1 MLQFG
6 IVETI
11 TSGSLLLALPLA
23 FVAGLVSFLSP
34 CVLPLVPGYLS
45 YITGV
50 AGARAT
56 SQRTSVTR
64 SRAVWGSIIFVA
76 GFSVVFISYGAL
88 FGGIGQLLLEYQRT
102 IQMVMGVVVVILGFG
117 FLGAFP
123 AIQRDV
129 RIHRVPTGTL
139 FGAFLL
145 GALFAI
151 GWTPC
156 IGPTLAVVQTMA
168 LTEASA
174 ARGALLSAAYCLGL
188 GLPFVFIAL
197 FFERSVRT
205 VKVLR
210 RHSKGIMY
218 FGGVML
224 IVIGLLLVT
233 GYWNDLT
240 ISLRVWSADWG
251 VPVL

>member
-1 MLQFG
+1 MPINE
-6 IVETI
+6 IVETV
-11 TSGSLLLALPLA
+11 TSGSLLLAIPLA
-23 FVAGLVSFLSP
+23 FAAGLVSFLSP

-56 SQRTSVTR
+56 AQRTPVSR
-64 SRAVWGSIIFVA
+64 SRAVWGSMIFVS

-102 IQMVMGVVVVILGFG
+102 IQMVMGIVVVILGLG
-117 FLGAFP
+117 FLGAIP
-123 AIQRDV
+123 AIQRDI

-139 FGAFLL
+139 LGAFML

-156 IGPTLAVVQTMA
+156 IGPTLAAVQGMA
-168 LTEASA
+168 LSEASA
-174 ARGALLSAAYCLGL
+174 LRGAILSAAYCMGL
-188 GLPFVFIAL
+188 GLPFILIAL
-197 FFERSVRT
+197 FFERSIRT
-205 VKVLR
+205 VKILR
-210 RHSKGIMY
+210 RHSKAIMH

-233 GYWNDLT
+233 GYWNEIT
-240 ISLRVWSADWG
+240 IGLRVWAAEWG
-251 VPVL
+251 VPI

>member
-1 MLQFG
+1 
-6 IVETI
+6 
-11 TSGSLLLALPLA
+11 
-23 FVAGLVSFLSP
+23 VS
-34 CVLPLVPGYLS
+34 
-45 YITGV
+45 
-50 AGARAT
+50 
-56 SQRTSVTR
+56 R
-64 SRAVWGSIIFVA
+64 SRAVWGSVVFVA

-88 FGGIGQLLLEYQRT
+88 FGGIGQVLLEYQRI
-102 IQMVMGVVVVILGFG
+102 IQMVMGVVVVILGLG
-117 FLGAFP
+117 FLGAIP
-123 AIQRDV
+123 AIQRDI

-139 FGAFLL
+139 LGAFML

-156 IGPTLAVVQTMA
+156 IGPTLAAVQGMA

-174 ARGALLSAAYCLGL
+174 VRGAILSAAYCIGL
-188 GLPFVFIAL
+188 GLPFILLAL
-197 FFERSVRT
+197 FFERSIRT

-240 ISLRVWSADWG
+240 IGLRVWAAEWG
-251 VPVL
+251 VPI

>member
-1 MLQFG
+1 MKDFF
-6 IVETI
+6 VEQILNGFLI
-11 TSGSLLLALPLA
+11 TA
-23 FVAGLVSFLSP
+23 FPVAFIAGLISFLSP

-45 YITGV
+45 FA
-50 AGARAT
+50 AGF
-56 SQRTSVTR
+56 SENKGKVLL
-64 SRAVWGSIIFVA
+64 GSTLFVG

-102 IQMVMGVVVVILGFG
+102 IQMVMGVVVVILGLG
-117 FLGAFP
+117 FLGAIP
-123 AIQRDV
+123 AIQRDI

-156 IGPTLAVVQTMA
+156 IGPTLAAVQGMA

-174 ARGALLSAAYCLGL
+174 VRGAILSAAYCLGL

-197 FFERSVRT
+197 FFERSIRT

-210 RHSKGIMY
+210 RHSRGIMY

-240 ISLRVWSADWG
+240 IGLRVWAADWG
-251 VPVL
+251 VPI

>member
-1 MLQFG
+1 MPINE
-6 IVETI
+6 IVETV
-11 TSGSLLLALPLA
+11 TSGSLLLAIPLA
-23 FVAGLVSFLSP
+23 FAAGLVSFLSP

-56 SQRTSVTR
+56 AQRTPVSR
-64 SRAVWGSIIFVA
+64 SRAVWGSMIFVS

-102 IQMVMGVVVVILGFG
+102 IQMVMGIVVVILGLG
-117 FLGAFP
+117 FLGAIP
-123 AIQRDV
+123 AIQRDI

-139 FGAFLL
+139 LGAFML

-156 IGPTLAVVQTMA
+156 IGPTLAAVQGMA
-168 LTEASA
+168 LSEASA
-174 ARGALLSAAYCLGL
+174 LRGAILSAAYCIGL
-188 GLPFVFIAL
+188 GLPFILIAL
-197 FFERSVRT
+197 FFERSIRT
-205 VKVLR
+205 VKILR
-210 RHSKGIMY
+210 RHSKAIMH

-233 GYWNDLT
+233 GYWNEIT
-240 ISLRVWSADWG
+240 IGLRVWAAEWG
-251 VPVL
+251 VPI

>member
-1 MLQFG
+1 MPINE
-6 IVETI
+6 IVETV
-11 TSGSLLLALPLA
+11 TSGSLLLAIPLA
-23 FVAGLVSFLSP
+23 FAAGLVSFLSP

-45 YITGV
+45 FITGV

-56 SQRTSVTR
+56 AQRTSVSR
-64 SRAVWGSIIFVA
+64 SRAVWGSLVFVS

-102 IQMVMGVVVVILGFG
+102 IQMIMGVVVVILGLG
-117 FLGAFP
+117 FLGAIP
-123 AIQRDV
+123 AIQRDI

-156 IGPTLAVVQTMA
+156 IGPTLAAVQGMA
-168 LTEASA
+168 LNEASA
-174 ARGALLSAAYCLGL
+174 VRGAILSAAYCLGL

-197 FFERSVRT
+197 FFERSIRI
-205 VKVLR
+205 VKILR
-210 RHSKGIMY
+210 RHSRGIMH

-240 ISLRVWSADWG
+240 VGLRVWAADWG
-251 VPVL
+251 VPI

>member
-1 MLQFG
+1 MPINE
-6 IVETI
+6 IVETV
-11 TSGSLLLALPLA
+11 TSGSLLLAIPLA
-23 FVAGLVSFLSP
+23 FAAGLVSFLSP

-56 SQRTSVTR
+56 AQRTSVSR
-64 SRAVWGSIIFVA
+64 SRAVWGSMIFVS

-102 IQMVMGVVVVILGFG
+102 IQMVMGIVVVILGLG
-117 FLGAFP
+117 FLGAIP
-123 AIQRDV
+123 AIQRDI
-129 RIHRVPTGTL
+129 RIHRVPTGSL
-139 FGAFLL
+139 LGAFML

-156 IGPTLAVVQTMA
+156 IGPTLAAVQGMA
-168 LTEASA
+168 L
-174 ARGALLSAAYCLGL
+174 RGAILSAAYCIGL
-188 GLPFVFIAL
+188 GLPFILIAL
-197 FFERSVRT
+197 FFERSIRT
-205 VKVLR
+205 VKILR
-210 RHSKGIMY
+210 RHSKAIMH

-233 GYWNDLT
+233 GYWNEIT
-240 ISLRVWSADWG
+240 IGLRVWAAEWG
-251 VPVL
+251 VPI

>member
-1 MLQFG
+1 MSVNE
-6 IVETI
+6 IVEI
-11 TSGSLLLALPLA
+11 VTSGSLLLAIPLA
-23 FVAGLVSFLSP
+23 FAAGLVSFLSP

-56 SQRTSVTR
+56 AQRTSVSR
-64 SRAVWGSIIFVA
+64 SRAVWGSLVFVS

-102 IQMVMGVVVVILGFG
+102 IQMIMGVVVVILGLG
-117 FLGAFP
+117 FLGAIP
-123 AIQRDV
+123 AIQRDI

-156 IGPTLAVVQTMA
+156 IGPTLAAVQGMA

-174 ARGALLSAAYCLGL
+174 VRGAILSSAYCLGL

-197 FFERSVRT
+197 FFERSIRT

-210 RHSKGIMY
+210 KHSRGIMY

-240 ISLRVWSADWG
+240 IGLRVWAADWG
-251 VPVL
+251 VPI

>member
-1 MLQFG
+1 MFAADVVQ
-6 IVETI
+6 TI

-23 FVAGLVSFLSP
+23 FAAGLLSFLSP

-56 SQRTSVTR
+56 AKKTSVSR
-64 SRAVWGSIIFVA
+64 SRAVWGTLVFVS

-88 FGGIGQLLLEYQRT
+88 FGGIGQVLLEHQRM
-102 IQMVMGVVVVILGFG
+102 IQMVMGVLVVIMGLG
-117 FLGAFP
+117 FLGAIP
-123 AIQRDV
+123 ALQRDV
-129 RIHRVPTGTL
+129 RIHRVPSGTL

-156 IGPTLAVVQTMA
+156 IGPTLAAVQGMA
-168 LTEASA
+168 LSEASA
-174 ARGALLSAAYCLGL
+174 VRGAILSAAYCIGL
-188 GLPFVFIAL
+188 GLPFVIIAL
-197 FFERSVRT
+197 LLERGVRT
-205 VKVLR
+205 VGLLR
-210 RHSKGIMY
+210 RHSKAIMH
-218 FGGVML
+218 FGGAML

-240 ISLRVWSADWG
+240 ITLRVWAAQWG
-251 VPVL
+251 VPL

>member
-1 MLQFG
+1 MPINE
-6 IVETI
+6 IVETV
-11 TSGSLLLALPLA
+11 TSGSLLLAIPLA
-23 FVAGLVSFLSP
+23 FAAGLVSFLSP

-56 SQRTSVTR
+56 AQRTPVSR
-64 SRAVWGSIIFVA
+64 SRAVWGSIIFVS
-76 GFSVVFISYGAL
+76 GFSVVFVSYGAL

-102 IQMVMGVVVVILGFG
+102 IQMVMGIVVVILGLG
-117 FLGAFP
+117 FLGAIP
-123 AIQRDV
+123 AIQRDI

-139 FGAFLL
+139 LGAFML

-156 IGPTLAVVQTMA
+156 IGPTLAAVQGMA
-168 LTEASA
+168 LSEASA
-174 ARGALLSAAYCLGL
+174 LRGAILSAAYCIGL
-188 GLPFVFIAL
+188 GLPFILIAL
-197 FFERSVRT
+197 FFERSIRT
-205 VKVLR
+205 VKILR
-210 RHSKGIMY
+210 RHSKAIMH

-233 GYWNDLT
+233 GYWNEIT
-240 ISLRVWSADWG
+240 IGLRVWAAEWG
-251 VPVL
+251 VPI

>member
-1 MLQFG
+1 M
-6 IVETI
+6 V
-11 TSGSLLLALPLA
+11 
-23 FVAGLVSFLSP
+23 FVS
-34 CVLPLVPGYLS
+34 
-45 YITGV
+45 
-50 AGARAT
+50 
-56 SQRTSVTR
+56 
-64 SRAVWGSIIFVA
+64 

-88 FGGIGQLLLEYQRT
+88 FGGVGQLLLEYQRT
-102 IQMVMGVVVVILGFG
+102 IQMIMGVVVVILGLG
-117 FLGAFP
+117 FLGAIP
-123 AIQRDV
+123 ALQRDI

-156 IGPTLAVVQTMA
+156 IGPTLAAVQGMA

-174 ARGALLSAAYCLGL
+174 VRGAILSAAYCLGL
-188 GLPFVFIAL
+188 GLPFVFLAL
-197 FFERSVRT
+197 FFERSIRT

-210 RHSKGIMY
+210 KHSRGIMY
-218 FGGVML
+218 FGGAML

-240 ISLRVWSADWG
+240 IGLRVWAADWG
-251 VPVL
+251 VPI